1 VESVV
6 HNLNNFRLLRGA
18 IFHTKI
24 VEEVGMHSR
33 LLITIFLCGWMVM
46 FPMQIGA
53 GGAGEGSPKLGF
65 PKQPRLDLVP
75 AMGSTTDPKQSS
87 TYRAAPRHLRK
98 FTNAEWAKHRRQTAP
113 QRANAI
119 AHVKRSRWIPN
130 ITYAQIQEIYDAKK
144 VALAKVVAHGS
155 FSRTLIAQAKTRALA
170 EVKAMVAVLRDR
182 QQAEQLALMEAEA
195 MMRAANPNY
204 DEDALR
210 KAMAEAQQHGG
221 TRVKELEG
229 LPVLPNATAMNYPKG
244 GPNVIAK
251 RTPEPARTPQE
262 EAQLKALRDFKKQLA
277 LESVLQEQQSK
288 ELKQQTLSHREM
300 ETKLSALLDQYVD
313 GNIDA
318 QSYYEQREQ
327 LLKAGGQK

>member
-1 VESVV
+1 
-6 HNLNNFRLLRGA
+6 
-18 IFHTKI
+18 
-24 VEEVGMHSR
+24 M
-33 LLITIFLCGWMVM
+33 ITIFLCGWMVIS
-46 FPMQIGA
+46 PMQIGA
-53 GGAGEGSPKLGF
+53 DGAGGGSPQLGF
-65 PKQPRLDLVP
+65 PKRPNLDLVP
-75 AMGSTTDPKQSS
+75 AMGSTHGPELSS
-87 TYRAAPRHLRK
+87 TDRATPQPHRLRE
-98 FTNAEWAKHRRQTAP
+98 FTNAEWAKHRRQTTR

-119 AHVKRSRWIPN
+119 EHVKRARWIPN

-144 VALAKVVAHGS
+144 IALAKVVAHGS

-195 MMRAANPNY
+195 SMREANPNY

-221 TRVKELEG
+221 IRVKELEG

-251 RTPEPARTPQE
+251 RTPEPTDTPQE
-262 EAQLKALRDFKKQLA
+262 IAQLKALRDFKKQLA
-277 LESVLQEQQSK
+277 LESVMQEQQSR